1 MSQRAISLFTL
12 AGFVLLA
19 TSCVTWRTKNI
30 GGITDA
36 PGWGAMVMTVV
47 KTSGE
52 RIEFAKSDP
61 GRVRGQAIQGT
72 ALVRFSVPLEIQ
84 GPFSAIKARPDG
96 SVYEVTD
103 GAGRV
108 HQVLRVLKRGDA
120 EWSILIID
128 RTTRPVSIPLTD
140 VRQIRFKRHSPF
152 LTFLAVAVPLSLGL
166 YAWLWISMTS
176 I

>member
-36 PGWGAMVMTVV
+36 PGRGAMVMTVV

-61 GRVRGQAIQGT
+61 GRVRGLAIQGT

-108 HQVLRVLKRGDA
+108 HQVLRVSKRGTP
-120 EWSILIID
+120 SGPSSSSTGPRGRSL
-128 RTTRPVSIPLTD
+128 
-140 VRQIRFKRHSPF
+140 F
-152 LTFLAVAVPLSLGL
+152 LLPTCGRSGSRGTAS
-166 YAWLWISMTS
+166 S
-176 I
+176 